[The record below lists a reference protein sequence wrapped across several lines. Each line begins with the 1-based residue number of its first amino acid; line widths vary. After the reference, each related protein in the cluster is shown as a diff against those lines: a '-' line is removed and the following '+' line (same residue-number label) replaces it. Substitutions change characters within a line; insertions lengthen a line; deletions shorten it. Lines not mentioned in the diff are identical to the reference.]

1 VGRDRAF
8 SKRERREDLALR
20 EEEEVKGSGE
30 GEREEELRERARG

>member
-8 SKRERREDLALR
+8 SKRERREDLVLR